1 MPHNV
6 NIVELGNLRLTA
18 SDERAVVAYLKT
30 LTDENAAPVLCLADF
45 DRNGFVIGGD
55 FELFTEKFKAW
66 C

>member
-30 LTDENAAPVLCLADF
+30 LTDENSAPVLWLADF
-45 DRNGFVIGGD
+45 DRNGFVIGGNFD
-55 FELFTEKFKAW
+55 LFAEKFEAS